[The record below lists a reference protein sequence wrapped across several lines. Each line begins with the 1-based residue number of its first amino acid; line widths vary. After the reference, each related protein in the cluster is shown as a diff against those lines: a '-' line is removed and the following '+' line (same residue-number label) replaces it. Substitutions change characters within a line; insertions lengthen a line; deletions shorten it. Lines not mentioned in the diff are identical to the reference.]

1 MDNEID
7 DSNSNFITNIV
18 NKSGDTYYLRDINTY
33 TKAETDNRIDIA
45 RNELQNR
52 ILLLEQ
58 SNTNGITKA
67 EANATFLKK
76 TEISGKVDKST
87 TINGIPL
94 SSSYITLNGDNIY
107 ANFENN
113 QLSLN
118 DIFKVTG
125 KVKSINNITPDNKGS
140 ISLTKSNIGLGN
152 VDNTSDANKPV
163 STAVQIE
170 LNKKVNVIEGKSL
183 STNDLTNDLKTMYDS
198 AVRDQHTHGNKA
210 ILDATTE
217 AFTGHQDISGKAD
230 KNTVYTKEESD
241 NLLNNK
247 ADKVDVYTKEESD
260 NLLNNKADIE
270 DSYTKDE
277 VNRKVNEKAD
287 ITSVYTK
294 TETDT
299 LLNAKSDSSN
309 VYTKTEIDAIKTE
322 LLNNITTKIAEVV
335 ANAPEDFNTLKEIS
349 DWITEHANSAAEM
362 NTAIQSKYE
371 KPENGIPLSDLNED
385 VQASL
390 KKADTALQAHQ
401 NISNKATKADTS
413 NNNYG
418 TDDFYYHTNNNES
431 YLKINNKK
439 YIG

>member
-107 ANFENN
+107 ANFENKSS
-113 QLSLN
+113 SLN

-170 LNKKVNVIEGKSL
+170 LNKKVNVIVGKSL

-198 AVRDQHTHGNKA
+198 A
-210 ILDATTE
+210 
-217 AFTGHQDISGKAD
+217 
-230 KNTVYTKEESD
+230 
-241 NLLNNK
+241 
-247 ADKVDVYTKEESD
+247 
-260 NLLNNKADIE
+260 
-270 DSYTKDE
+270 
-277 VNRKVNEKAD
+277 
-287 ITSVYTK
+287 
-294 TETDT
+294 
-299 LLNAKSDSSN
+299 
-309 VYTKTEIDAIKTE
+309 
-322 LLNNITTKIAEVV
+322 
-335 ANAPEDFNTLKEIS
+335 
-349 DWITEHANSAAEM
+349 
-362 NTAIQSKYE
+362 
-371 KPENGIPLSDLNED
+371 
-385 VQASL
+385 
-390 KKADTALQAHQ
+390 
-401 NISNKATKADTS
+401 
-413 NNNYG
+413 
-418 TDDFYYHTNNNES
+418 
-431 YLKINNKK
+431 
-439 YIG
+439 